1 MLLYLLW
8 SKFLI
13 QASWSWSPVSGF
25 HLNLAG
31 PSTQNILLQYCV
43 RRGLVMVADC
53 AILPNW
59 LSSLHSSCLSCS
71 CTHAACWQICASQFS
86 CDQCGKSI
94 KLAKHLGGH
103 KLDWLFNYHVSSMT
117 QPPLHTLSNPMK
129 IYQTLPWILT
139 QPIFHSIWKAAPTS
153 SKPMKKIWFANH
165 RQTRIKSFILFWQN
179 FPSRSIIKRMKFD
192 WNNSFHRP
200 WSCLLL

>member
-1 MLLYLLW
+1 M
-8 SKFLI
+8 
-13 QASWSWSPVSGF
+13 SGF
-25 HLNLAG
+25 HLNIAG
-31 PSTQNILLQYCV
+31 PSTQNVLLQYCV

-53 AILPNW
+53 AILPHR

-117 QPPLHTLSNPMK
+117 QPPLHTLSNPK
-129 IYQTLPWILT
+129 KYTKHYLEITLKFNLFFT
-139 QPIFHSIWKAAPTS
+139 QFGKQH
-153 SKPMKKIWFANH
+153 
-165 RQTRIKSFILFWQN
+165 Q
-179 FPSRSIIKRMKFD
+179 
-192 WNNSFHRP
+192 RP
-200 WSCLLL
+200 ASP